1 VATDVASKGLDFVN
15 IQHVIN
21 YDMPDDIENYGT
33 KEINDY
39 KKIHTLKSDL
49 LSVHRIGRTGRSGN
63 KGQATTFINK
73 SNEESVLLDLKHLL
87 IEAKQDVPPFL
98 ATLQS
103 ETEVFQDLG
112 GNLIMFFFFFNENFT
127 TLISTFTGDKGC
139 SYCGGLGHRI
149 TQCPKLEAESNK
161 QVSAVGRKDYLSY
174 SAADY

>member
-1 VATDVASKGLDFVN
+1 MTF
-15 IQHVIN
+15 
-21 YDMPDDIENYGT
+21 
-33 KEINDY
+33 
-39 KKIHTLKSDL
+39 
-49 LSVHRIGRTGRSGN
+49 SVHRIGRTGRSTN
-63 KGQATTFINK
+63 KGLATTFINK

-87 IEAKQDVPPFL
+87 IEAKQNVPPFL

-103 ETEVFQDLG
+103 ETEIFQDLG
-112 GNLIMFFFFFNENFT
+112 GETLFICANDRLILNCQ
-127 TLISTFTGDKGC
+127 STGDKGC

>member
-1 VATDVASKGLDFVN
+1 VDAYRQGVKDVLVATDVASKGLDFTN

-21 YDMPDDIENYGT
+21 YDMPDDIENY
-33 KEINDY
+33 
-39 KKIHTLKSDL
+39 
-49 LSVHRIGRTGRSGN
+49 VHRIGRTGRSGN
-63 KGQATTFINK
+63 RGLATTFINK

-98 ATLQS
+98 ATLHS
-103 ETEVFQDLG
+103 ETEVYLALG
-112 GNLIMFFFFFNENFT
+112 D
-127 TLISTFTGDKGC
+127 DKGC

-149 TQCPKLEAESNK
+149 TQCPKLEAEHNK